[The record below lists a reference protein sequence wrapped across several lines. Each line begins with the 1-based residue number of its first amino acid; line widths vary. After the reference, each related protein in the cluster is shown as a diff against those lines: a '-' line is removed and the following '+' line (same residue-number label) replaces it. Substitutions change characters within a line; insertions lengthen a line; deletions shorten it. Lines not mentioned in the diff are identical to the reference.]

1 MLVRV
6 ESLRQMLG
14 ITEVRGRKYFPACGL
29 NTNDNEIEAKFS
41 VHISEMASLSLE
53 NIEK

>member
-1 MLVRV
+1 
-6 ESLRQMLG
+6 MLG

-41 VHISEMASLSLE
+41 VQLVKWQVCHWKTLKNNHQI
-53 NIEK
+53 